1 VRPWLRRLLL
11 LLAAFA
17 CYVGIVIVRQG
28 PPPGGDTTPLTAV
41 TSALAAGRLHAA
53 AANDELPNPPGYAL
67 MTAPLVALFRS
78 AVGSPTWCT
87 TSGRASDLR
96 RLSAY
101 RHDPT
106 FAEDVAECGS
116 LHRLANGEVRPSLP
130 SWYRAQG
137 ILGLAGWLVLALGSL
152 ALLWAAGAASAA
164 REAALL
170 AFLAF
175 LPAASSAIVQLYHPQ
190 DIVSLGLALGAMALV
205 LRRRWIVAG
214 AFFGL
219 AVLTKQYALLLL
231 IPALAAAPGTG
242 PRLRVGLSAAVVFG
256 VGLAPFFL
264 SAPHAT
270 IANFSGFSAGGAV
283 SGFTVLSLSGVTGS
297 AASAIARDA
306 PVVFALAV
314 CIWAVRRRTWTDIPV
329 VLVALGLACVGGR
342 LVFESVVF
350 PYYLLA
356 SSVLFFLLD
365 LVAQRTPHRSLA
377 WCAAAAFF
385 VAISPGNRA
394 VDALG
399 TLILA
404 VLAVAAGLADVAR
417 LTDSHAPKT
426 LSVEISSD
434 AV

>member
-1 VRPWLRRLLL
+1 
-11 LLAAFA
+11 
-17 CYVGIVIVRQG
+17 
-28 PPPGGDTTPLTAV
+28 
-41 TSALAAGRLHAA
+41 
-53 AANDELPNPPGYAL
+53 
-67 MTAPLVALFRS
+67 
-78 AVGSPTWCT
+78 
-87 TSGRASDLR
+87 
-96 RLSAY
+96 
-101 RHDPT
+101 
-106 FAEDVAECGS
+106 
-116 LHRLANGEVRPSLP
+116 
-130 SWYRAQG
+130 
-137 ILGLAGWLVLALGSL
+137 
-152 ALLWAAGAASAA
+152 
-164 REAALL
+164 
-170 AFLAF
+170 
-175 LPAASSAIVQLYHPQ
+175 
-190 DIVSLGLALGAMALV
+190 MALV
-205 LRRRWIVAG
+205 LRRKWIAAG
-214 AFFGL
+214 ALFGL

-231 IPALAAAPGTG
+231 IPSLAAAPGTG
-242 PRLRVGLSAAVVFG
+242 PRLRLAVSAAAVFAA
-256 VGLAPFFL
+256 GLAPFFL

-270 IANFSGFSAGGAV
+270 VANFSGFSAGGAV

-314 CIWAVRRRTWTDIPV
+314 CIWAVRRGSWTNLPV

-404 VLAVAAGLADVAR
+404 VLAVAAGLADLAR
-417 LTDSHAPKT
+417 LTGSHTQETPAI
-426 LSVEISSD
+426 EITSD

>member
-1 VRPWLRRLLL
+1 MNPVVRRLLL
-11 LLAAFA
+11 LIAAFA

-28 PPPGGDTTPLTAV
+28 PPSGGDTTPLTAV
-41 TSALAAGRLHAA
+41 TSALASGRLHAA
-53 AANDELPNPPGYAL
+53 AANDELPNPPGYGL

-78 AVGSPTWCT
+78 ALGSPTWCT
-87 TSGRASDLR
+87 TPGRAANLHH
-96 RLSAY
+96 LSAY
-101 RHDPT
+101 RHDAT
-106 FAEDVAECGS
+106 FGEDVAECGFA
-116 LHRLANGEVRPSLP
+116 HRLANGEIRPSLP
-130 SWYRAQG
+130 TWYRAQG
-137 ILGLAGWLVLALGSL
+137 ILGVASWLVLALGSL

-164 REAALL
+164 REAGLL

-205 LRRRWIVAG
+205 LRRKWMAAG
-214 AFFGL
+214 ALFGL
-219 AVLTKQYALLLL
+219 AVLTKQYVLLLL

-242 PRLRVGLSAAVVFG
+242 PRLRVGVSAAVVFG
-256 VGLAPFFL
+256 LGLAPFFL
-264 SAPHAT
+264 SAPHST
-270 IANFSGFSAGGAV
+270 LANFSGFSAGGAV

-306 PVVFALAV
+306 PVVLALAV
-314 CIWAVRRRTWTDIPV
+314 CIWAIRRGAWAHAPV

-342 LVFESVVF
+342 LVFESVIF

-365 LVAQRTPHRSLA
+365 LVAQRTPQRSLA
-377 WCAAAAFF
+377 WSAAAAFF

-394 VDALG
+394 VDAMG

-404 VLAVAAGLADVAR
+404 ALAVAAGLTEVAR
-417 LTDSHAPKT
+417 LSGSHAPK
-426 LSVEISSD
+426 SPPVEVTSD